1 MGAGASAQALERHF
15 RSIRKTAPAAKPA
28 PLPEPEP
35 EPAPVLEP
43 RTVLQ
48 PATVAQAHDSSA
60 LPTPFHHPAVL
71 DYHQR
76 LRQQVMLHVVHQQ
89 REALFLERL
98 TLLGANH
105 AVERGGG
112 TPPAPGAAATLI
124 PPSAEALADAMAGGG
139 GGSGA
144 AAGGGE
150 AAAGAGAAETGGG
163 GLAGGSG
170 AQYAAQRAGV
180 SGAVDTLLG

>member
-1 MGAGASAQALERHF
+1 
-15 RSIRKTAPAAKPA
+15 
-28 PLPEPEP
+28 
-35 EPAPVLEP
+35 VLEP

-76 LRQQVMLHVVHQQ
+76 LRQQVMRHVVHQQ

-139 GGSGA
+139 GGSG
-144 AAGGGE
+144 G
-150 AAAGAGAAETGGG
+150 AAAGAGAGAGETGGG